1 MTATHKNI
9 IQDILQ
15 LPNPQAIVQE
25 VNETLAEER
34 KRRLQFY
41 NDIDDDVKAEFINGE
56 VVIHSPV
63 KKEHN
68 DVGINL
74 LDLLSPYNKKYKL
87 GYLGYDKV
95 MIECPRNSYE
105 PDICFFVNEKAQYF
119 KKGQSIFPPPDLAI
133 EILSKGTKKR
143 DRGIKFEDYADS
155 HIHEYW
161 IIDPIKE
168 TVEQYQVDE
177 TGSYELIL
185 KSSEGQ
191 IKCKVV
197 EGFEVPI
204 RAIFDTDEN
213 LKTLGEIL
221 NK

>member
-1 MTATHKNI
+1 MTTTHKNI

-15 LPNPQAIVQE
+15 SPNPQAIVKE
-25 VNETLAEER
+25 VNETLEAEH

-63 KKEHN
+63 KLEHN

-74 LDLLSPYNKKYKL
+74 SDLLSPYNKKYKL

-95 MIECPRNSYE
+95 MIECTRNSYE
-105 PDICFFVNEKAQYF
+105 PDICFFLNEKSKHF
-119 KKGQSIFPPPDLAI
+119 KKGQSIFPPADLVI
-133 EILSKGTKKR
+133 EILSKSTAKN
-143 DRGIKFEDYADS
+143 DRGIKFEDYAENN
-155 HIHEYW
+155 IREYW

-168 TVEQYQVDE
+168 TIEQYRLDE
-177 TGSYELIL
+177 TGTYELIL
-185 KSSEGQ
+185 KSGEGHITSEV
-191 IKCKVV
+191 I
-197 EGFEVPI
+197 EGFKIPI
-204 RAIFDTDEN
+204 RAIFDVDEN

-221 NK
+221 KT